1 MIKLLLLGVLVYIF
15 FKLLKASIQSLGL
28 GASGSSRINPG
39 QDALDNVMIQD
50 PVCGTYFARQDGVC
64 RVIGGQEVCFC
75 SQTCL
80 EEYLEAR

>member
-1 MIKLLLLGVLVYIF
+1 MIKLILLGVLVFIF
-15 FKLLKASIQSLGL
+15 FKLLKTSIKALGL
-28 GASGSSRINPG
+28 GASQINTG

-64 RVIGGQEVCFC
+64 RVIDGQEICFC
-75 SQTCL
+75 SEECL